1 MSDMKSIEELAQG
14 GDLAAMLQQQPI
26 ESFSQDAT
34 SAPVNTVNQPAQEAP
49 QELSVEQPVQTEI
62 SAPEEA
68 VEIPNLN
75 ESLSE
80 SVANPESNI
89 EAPTTVATNVAEDNA
104 NEIIIE
110 ASLIE
115 FDKDDDD
122 YTSEKNILRGKP
134 VTKSTDNGN
143 RIKELLKNAVVS
155 SLDSINVIPK
165 STTANNPMAAMNNM
179 NMIHQASVHVTS
191 PVIALKSGYRAF
203 MSALTNNEKIAVR
216 NISGSIYEQTSKLVN
231 LVYSKISE
239 TSYGSKMSYEEFLR
253 FTAEDDFQTLAFGI
267 YEATFPNKTEYSF
280 RCPHCGTQLKVPL
293 FPKDIIQVVDY
304 KRGQTYVAELLRNYE
319 KGAAFMQESL
329 LNKRIRIQLPDSMFV
344 VELKINSMAEYLEAL
359 RFIDSY
365 KGKATTEMLHV
376 VRHIQKLYVPDVAL
390 LESGSLAFIEITDR
404 GQILTELDRL
414 SGDDMKSINKGI
426 SGMNNM
432 FQVEYRLPKIKA
444 CPGKDCGKPIDTVG
458 VDIIQ
463 ILFTASIGE
472 LMGE

>member
-1 MSDMKSIEELAQG
+1 MSDIKSIEELAQS
-14 GDLAAMLQQQPI
+14 GDLAAMLQQHPI
-26 ESFSQDAT
+26 ETFSVANPS
-34 SAPVNTVNQPAQEAP
+34 SADTNTHPVEQPQQNIQQEIP
-49 QELSVEQPVQTEI
+49 VEQPVAQQEV
-62 SAPEEA
+62 PD
-68 VEIPNLN
+68 LN
-75 ESLSE
+75 TSLSM
-80 SVANPESNI
+80 SVAEADTSIPEAS
-89 EAPTTVATNVAEDNA
+89 TVATA
-104 NEIIIE
+104 NNDSTNDIVIE

-115 FDKDDDD
+115 LESDDDD
-122 YTSEKNILRGKP
+122 YTTEKNILRGKP
-134 VTKSTDNGN
+134 VTKSTENTN
-143 RIKELLKNAVVS
+143 RIKELLKNAVVN

-165 STTANNPMAAMNNM
+165 STLANNPMAAMNNM
-179 NMIHQASVHVTS
+179 NMIHQAHVHVTS

-216 NISGSIYEQTSKLVN
+216 NISGSVYEQTSKLVN
-231 LVYSKISE
+231 LVYSKVAE

-280 RCPHCGTQLKVPL
+280 RCPHCSTPLKVPL

-304 KRGQTYVAELLRNYE
+304 KRGQTYVAELLSNYE

-329 LNKRIRIQLPDSMFV
+329 LNKRIRIQLPDSMFII
-344 VELKINSMAEYLEAL
+344 ELKINSMAEYLEAL

-365 KGKATTEMLHV
+365 KGKSTTEMLHV
-376 VRHIQKLYVPDVAL
+376 ARHIQKMYVPDIAQ
-390 LESGSLAFIEITDR
+390 LESGNIVFIEITDR

-426 SGMNNM
+426 TGMNNM
-432 FQVEYRLPKIKA
+432 FRVDYRLPKIKA
-444 CPGKDCGKPIDTVG
+444 CPGKECGKPVDNVG